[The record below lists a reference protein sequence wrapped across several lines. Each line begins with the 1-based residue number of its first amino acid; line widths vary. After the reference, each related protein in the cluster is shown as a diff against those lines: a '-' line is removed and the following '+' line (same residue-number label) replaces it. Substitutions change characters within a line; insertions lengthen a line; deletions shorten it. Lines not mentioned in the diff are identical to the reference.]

1 VCVSVLQLTLPL
13 PSGRQLDWDAIL
25 TSSPEDF
32 VRESM
37 VRGHSEVVVVLH
49 RRCHERR
56 ARARMCLCRV
66 LEQKVVFAPLVNAR
80 ASPVKR
86 LRLNVLEDVATAFPT
101 LRYVVEVLNDAD
113 PTMLKA
119 DDEEEVDDSI
129 DEL

>member
-1 VCVSVLQLTLPL
+1 
-13 PSGRQLDWDAIL
+13 
-25 TSSPEDF
+25 
-32 VRESM
+32 
-37 VRGHSEVVVVLH
+37 
-49 RRCHERR
+49 
-56 ARARMCLCRV
+56 